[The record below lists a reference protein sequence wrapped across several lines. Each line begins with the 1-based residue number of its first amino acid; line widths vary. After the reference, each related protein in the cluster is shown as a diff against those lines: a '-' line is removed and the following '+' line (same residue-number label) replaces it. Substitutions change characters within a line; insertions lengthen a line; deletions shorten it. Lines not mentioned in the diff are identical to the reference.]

1 MSFKCES
8 WEKTLY
14 FAHGGTGN
22 GESAAQPL
30 PLANSA
36 SFYVMP
42 AGVYLA
48 EATAVVTT
56 AVGTASAIKIGD
68 AANDD
73 GLFETTHITQGT
85 KGAYAGLG
93 AYLASSAKKF
103 YETATALAYAQTG
116 SSSAG
121 AMVLVLKGHK
131 VA

>member
-8 WEKTLY
+8 WEKTLF
-14 FAHGGTGN
+14 FAHAGTGD
-22 GESAAQPL
+22 GSSAAQPL
-30 PLANSA
+30 PLANSS
-36 SFYVMP
+36 SFYVVP

-68 AANDD
+68 AGNDD
-73 GLFETTHITQGT
+73 GLFETSNITQGT

-93 AYLASSAKKF
+93 AYLVSGAKKF
-103 YETATALAYAQTG
+103 YETATSLAWAQTG
-116 SSSAG
+116 NSSAG
-121 AMVLVLKGHK
+121 AVVLVLKGHK